1 MLRPAADRT
10 QTVSTPLPVS
20 PESRDSNTLNY
31 KPHNPQ
37 SYIDILFL
45 FATEGFGD
53 LVGGAG
59 DGASDVGGG
68 AGDSEGGEGAAAG
81 YDGSACGE
89 V

>member
-53 LVGGAG
+53 LVGGPG
-59 DGASDVGGG
+59 DGAADVGGG
-68 AGDSEGGEGAAAG
+68 AGDSEGGEGAAARH
-81 YDGSACGE
+81 DGTPCGE